1 VDRSWNACSRIL
13 LSVQIK
19 KWRKNY
25 DGADVLKGVVLFKL
39 FLQSTTKILKI
50 ILIYSN
56 LQSMVILNAYKK
68 PLRS

>member
-39 FLQSTTKILKI
+39 LLQSTTKILKI